1 VTFVSTGQA
10 IVAEEKNLDRKAKIL
25 FSRQNE
31 FFLNRLQL
39 KPTTRVP
46 INRAGNPC
54 LPIPLIMTFQVA
66 GLASNFDWKSFVDQI
81 IDLERTP
88 ATRIE
93 AEKTANSRKVTEL
106 GTLGNRLDALKTA
119 MAAVNSSTLFGL
131 RTAQSTTS
139 GSQWTSTA
147 ASNAP
152 TGSYKIAVSQLATA
166 ASLRGA
172 GNVGGGLS
180 ATSDVSALTVATL
193 PIGQAISAGEFTV
206 NGQKV
211 SVALTD
217 SLQDVFTAI
226 ATATGGTVTASYS
239 DATDRVT
246 LASSSGEVLLGA
258 SNDTSNFL
266 RAMKLGNNGTATTS
280 SAGGLGTVK
289 TSAPLATANLAASIT
304 AVDGS
309 GNGTFSINGV
319 EIAYNVNTDPLSAI
333 LTRINDSGAG
343 VNASYDATNDR
354 LVLVNQST
362 GDLGVSV
369 SEAAGG
375 LLGALGLTT
384 GATLARGKNAEF
396 TINDGGTLSSASN
409 TLDGSSHG
417 ITGLSVTVNSQT
429 TETISVAADTGTMRA
444 KVQGFIDGF
453 NAVQQFL
460 ESATR
465 VTTDSKGK
473 VTAATLSSNRE
484 IQEWGRTLRTMA
496 FAEITGATGQIK
508 RLADI
513 GIDFKTGT
521 NELEIKSATKFDQ
534 ALSNSTAAVDS
545 LFTKNG
551 TGLGAK
557 FDEFLGRIKTQ
568 NTGQQ
573 ERLNKANTGLD
584 EQIAAIERRLVQQ
597 RSLLESAFIQMET
610 AQSRINQQQSA
621 IAGMFPQT
629 KS

>member
-1 VTFVSTGQA
+1 MTKRVFSKPLGAQA
-10 IVAEEKNLDRKAKIL
+10 DYARADKEGGAIGALKL
-25 FSRQNE
+25 F
-31 FFLNRLQL
+31 
-39 KPTTRVP
+39 
-46 INRAGNPC
+46 
-54 LPIPLIMTFQVA
+54 IMAYQVA

-93 AEKTANSRKVTEL
+93 AEKTANSQKVTQL
-106 GTLGNRLDALKTA
+106 GTLGTRLEALKTA
-119 MAAVNSSTLFGL
+119 MTAVNSSTVFGL

-139 GSQWTSTA
+139 GSQWTSSA
-147 ASNAP
+147 ASDAP
-152 TGSYKIAVSQLATA
+152 IGTYKIAVSQLATA

-172 GNVGGGLS
+172 GDVGGGL
-180 ATSDVSALTVATL
+180 TTTNDVSALTVATL
-193 PIGQAISAGEFTV
+193 PIGQAVSAGNFTV

-217 SLQDVFTAI
+217 SLQDVFDAI
-226 ATATGGTVTASYS
+226 ATATGGSVTASYEYT
-239 DATDRVT
+239 TDRVT
-246 LASSSGEVLLGA
+246 LTSTGGEILLGA

-266 RAMKLGNNGTATTS
+266 RAMKLSNNGTATTTS
-280 SAGGLGTVK
+280 SGGLGTVK
-289 TSAPLATANLAASIT
+289 TSAPLVTANLATPIT
-304 AVDGS
+304 AVDAG
-309 GNGTFSINGV
+309 GNGAFSINGV
-319 EIAYNVNTDPLSAI
+319 EIVYNVNTDPLSAI

-343 VNASYDATNDR
+343 VTASYDATNDR
-354 LVLVNQST
+354 LVLINQNT

-375 LLGALGLTT
+375 LLGALGLST

-396 TINDGGTLSSASN
+396 TINGGGTLTSASN
-409 TLDGSSHG
+409 TLDSTSHG
-417 ITGLSVTVNSQT
+417 ITGLNVTANSQS
-429 TETISVAADTGTMRA
+429 TETISVAADTGSMRA

-460 ESATR
+460 DSATR
-465 VTTDSKGK
+465 VSTDSKGK

-484 IQEWGRTLRTMA
+484 IQEWGRTLRTLA

-508 RLADI
+508 RLADM
-513 GIDFKTGT
+513 GIDFKSGS

-534 ALSNSTAAVDS
+534 ALTNSTAAVGS
-545 LFTKNG
+545 IFTKNE

-557 FDEFLGRIKTQ
+557 FTDFLNRVTIQ

-573 ERLNKANTGLD
+573 ERLSKTNTGLD

-597 RSLLESAFIQMET
+597 RSLLESAFIQMEM

-621 IAGMFPQT
+621 IAGMFPQS

>member
-1 VTFVSTGQA
+1 M
-10 IVAEEKNLDRKAKIL
+10 
-25 FSRQNE
+25 
-31 FFLNRLQL
+31 
-39 KPTTRVP
+39 P
-46 INRAGNPC
+46 
-54 LPIPLIMTFQVA
+54 FQVA

-81 IDLERTP
+81 INLERTP

-93 AEKTANSRKVTEL
+93 AEKTANSQKVTQL
-106 GTLGNRLDALKTA
+106 GTLGTRLEALKTA

-139 GSQWTSTA
+139 GSQWTSGA
-147 ASNAP
+147 ASSTP
-152 TGSYKIAVSQLATA
+152 TGTYKIAVSQLARA
-166 ASLRGA
+166 ASLQGA
-172 GNVGGGLS
+172 VDVGGGLN
-180 ATSDVSALTVATL
+180 ATTDVSALTVATL
-193 PIGQAISAGEFTV
+193 PTGQAITAGDFTV

-211 SVALTD
+211 SIALTD
-217 SLQDVFTAI
+217 SLQDVFDAI
-226 ATATGGTVTASYS
+226 STATGGTVMASY
-239 DATDRVT
+239 DNTTDRVT
-246 LASSSGEVLLGA
+246 LASSGGEVLLGA

-266 RAMKLGNNGTATTS
+266 RAMKLGNNGTATTTS
-280 SAGGLGTVK
+280 SGGLGTVK
-289 TSAPLATANLAASIT
+289 TAAPLATANLATPIT

-343 VNASYDATNDR
+343 VNASYDTTNDR
-354 LVLVNQST
+354 LVLINQST

-375 LLGALGLTT
+375 LLGALGLNT

-396 TINDGGTLSSASN
+396 TINDGGTLTSASN

-417 ITGLSVTVNSQT
+417 ITGLSVTVNSQS
-429 TETISVAADTGTMRA
+429 TETISVAADTGTMKA

-460 ESATR
+460 DSATR

-473 VTAATLSSNRE
+473 ITAATLSSNRE
-484 IQEWGRTLRTMA
+484 IQEWGRTLRTLA
-496 FAEITGATGQIK
+496 FAEVTGATGQIK
-508 RLADI
+508 RLADM
-513 GIDFKTGT
+513 GIDFKSGS
-521 NELEIKSATKFDQ
+521 NELEIKSATKLDQ
-534 ALSNSTAAVDS
+534 ALAGSTSAVDS
-545 LFTKNG
+545 LFTKGG

-557 FDEFLGRIKTQ
+557 FGDFLGRITVQ

-573 ERLNKANTGLD
+573 ERLNKTNTGLD
-584 EQIAAIERRLVQQ
+584 EQIAAIDRRLIQQ
-597 RSLLESAFIQMET
+597 RSILESAFIQMET

-621 IAGMFPQT
+621 IAGMFPQA